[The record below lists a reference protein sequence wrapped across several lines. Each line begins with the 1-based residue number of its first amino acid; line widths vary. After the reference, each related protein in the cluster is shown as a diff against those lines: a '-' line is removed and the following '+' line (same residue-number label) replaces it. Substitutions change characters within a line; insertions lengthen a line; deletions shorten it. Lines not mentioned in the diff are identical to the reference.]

1 MKLINNKLLIIC
13 SILISAVYS
22 AAAQNEISGTVV
34 DYDNFE
40 LPGVSV
46 YVEGTQKGTTTD
58 FYGKYSIEIGNIT
71 NGVLVFEYLG
81 LKTKKIPIVNGI
93 NEINVTLEADNKTL
107 NEVIVVGYG
116 TQNKKDVTGAVAL
129 VKSDVIED
137 RSNTRVE
144 SLLQGQA
151 AGVQVVANSGKPNS
165 SFSVRVRGTSS
176 INSSSEPIYVVDGVQ
191 TTDIRSINPSDI
203 DTITVLKD
211 ASSAAIYGAQGASG
225 VVLITTKRGTTSKPK
240 VTLDVYTGISQVS
253 NTLPVLNGEQY
264 LDLAIE
270 LGETPNFEELNAN
283 TDWQDLLFQDG
294 LTTNYQAAVSG
305 KSDKTNYYISAGFL
319 DVEGAVRS
327 SEVQRANF
335 KINLDQEINDNVKV
349 GTRIAYTKY
358 NDVDVTDNARAN
370 QGGVILGA
378 LTTPSVI
385 TPTNDDGTFRTNPF
399 LDIENP
405 LAGTDGLVRGFESN
419 RFLGNIYA
427 EISFFKNFKFKSSY
441 GIEDNSGIFES
452 FLDPR
457 RTTFGASQQGRAVR
471 NTDQREFNI
480 FDNTLNYSN
489 TIGNH
494 KIEGLVGYVVQETFE
509 ENTEI
514 LTTSFSNSS
523 VTTINGGAITRT
535 NNLSNSL
542 RKNNSFISRVNYNY
556 DNRYLFTAN
565 FRADGSSV
573 FGPNN
578 RIGYFPS
585 FSAGW
590 RVSNE
595 KFFEKFSSINDLK
608 IRAGW
613 GIVGNDRIS
622 DAFASQQ
629 RVGVGANFPIDGTNA
644 SPGTFPESPGNPS
657 LKWEETTQQ
666 NIGIDLALFD
676 NRIKITTDAYIKD
689 TNDLFL
695 DVPLPSTTGFDSGI
709 ANIGSVQNKGVE
721 FTLQTSNIEKENF
734 NWSSNFNISF
744 NKNEITA
751 LNSGGA
757 DILRGNVAGRG
768 QPSLLRVGESIGLLY
783 GFIYGGV
790 DPVTGDAFYIDRNG
804 NSTFT
809 PDEDEDRTIIGD
821 SNPDFIYSFTNNF
834 SYKNIDLSVFIQGSQ
849 GNDILNATRIETEGL
864 LEPINQS
871 RAVLRRWRN
880 PGDITDIPR
889 AVADSFNNSRI
900 STRFIEDASFARLKA
915 VTLSYNFPSELI
927 KKLKMTSLKIYGT
940 AENLLTL
947 TNYSGFD
954 PEVNFNSDD
963 NAVRGIDFG
972 TFPQTRNLIFGL
984 NVAF

>member
-1 MKLINNKLLIIC
+1 MKKSITLLLLLF
-13 SILISAVYS
+13 SVSSLLT
-22 AAAQNEISGTVV
+22 AQNEITGNVV
-34 DYDNFE
+34 DDTDFA
-40 LPGVSV
+40 LVGVSV
-46 YVEGTQKGTTTD
+46 YVQGTNIGTSTD
-58 FYGKYSIEIGNIT
+58 FYGNYIIDTKTTRNP
-71 NGVLVFEYLG
+71 VLVFEYIG
-81 LKTKKIPIVNGI
+81 SKTKTIPVVEGI
-93 NEINVTLEADNKTL
+93 NEINVVLEPDAKSL

-151 AGVQVVANSGKPNS
+151 AGVQIVANSGKPNS
-165 SFSVRVRGTSS
+165 SFSVRVRGTTS

-225 VVLITTKRGTTSKPK
+225 VVLITTKRGTTNKPK
-240 VTLDVYTGISQVS
+240 ITFDAYTGISQVA
-253 NTLPVLNGEQY
+253 NTLPVLNGEQF

-270 LGETPNFEELNAN
+270 LGETPDFSESNAN
-283 TDWQDLLFQDG
+283 TDWQDLIFQDG
-294 LTTNYQAAVSG
+294 FTQNYQAAVSG
-305 KSDKTNYYISAGFL
+305 KADKTNYYISAGLL
-319 DVEGAVRS
+319 DIEGAVRS
-327 SEVQRANF
+327 SEVQRVNF
-335 KINLDQEINDNVKV
+335 KINLDQEINDNVKI

-358 NDVDVTDNARAN
+358 SDVDVADNARAN

-378 LTTPSVI
+378 LTTTPVI
-385 TPTNDDGTFRTNPF
+385 TPTNDDGTFRTSPF
-399 LDIENP
+399 LTGVDNP
-405 LAGTDGLVRGFESN
+405 IAFTDGPQRGFEST

-427 EISFFKNFKFKSSY
+427 EISFLKNFKFKSSY
-441 GIEDNSGIFES
+441 GIEDNSGLFES
-452 FLDPR
+452 FLDPT
-457 RTTFGASQQGRAVR
+457 RTVLGRNTQGRSER
-471 NTDQREFNI
+471 RTDQREFSI
-480 FDNTLNYSN
+480 FDNTLNYKSS
-489 TIGNH
+489 IGNH

-509 ENTEI
+509 EDTEL
-514 LTTSFSNSS
+514 LTTNFSNGS
-523 VTTINGGAITRT
+523 VTTT
-535 NNLSNSL
+535 NAGSVLSNRNLSNSI
-542 RKNNSFISRVNYNY
+542 RKNNSFISRINYSY
-556 DNRYLFTAN
+556 DNRYLLTAN
-565 FRADGSSV
+565 FRYDGSSV

-578 RIGYFPS
+578 RFGSFPS

-595 KFFEKFSSINDLK
+595 KFLEKYSAINDLK

-613 GIVGNDRIS
+613 GIVGNDRVS
-622 DAFASQQ
+622 NAFAFQQ
-629 RVGVGANFPIDGTNA
+629 RVGVNSNFPINGTNA
-644 SPGTFPESPGNPS
+644 SPGTFPENPGNPS

-676 NRIKITTDAYIKD
+676 NRIKITTDAYIKE

-709 ANIGSVQNKGVE
+709 ANIGSVENRGFE

-744 NKNEITA
+744 NKNEITD

-757 DILRGNVAGRG
+757 DILRGGIFNRG
-768 QPSLLRVGESIGLLY
+768 QTSLLRVGEPIGLLY

-790 DPVTGDAFYIDRNG
+790 DPTTGDAFYIDRNG
-804 NSTFT
+804 NSTFN
-809 PDEDEDRTIIGD
+809 PDEDLDRTIIGD
-821 SNPDFIYSFTNNF
+821 SNPDFTYAFTNNF
-834 SYKNIDLSVFIQGSQ
+834 SYKNVDLTIFIQGSQ
-849 GNDILNATRIETEGL
+849 GNDILNATRIETESL
-864 LEPINQS
+864 LEPVNQS
-871 RAVLRRWRN
+871 IEVLRRWRN

-889 AVADSFNNSRI
+889 ASDNNFNNSRI

-915 VTLSYNFPSELI
+915 VTLSYNFPTKLI
-927 KKLKMTSLKIYGT
+927 KKFKMTGLKVYGT
-940 AENLLTL
+940 AENILTL

-954 PEVNFNSDD
+954 PEVNFNNND